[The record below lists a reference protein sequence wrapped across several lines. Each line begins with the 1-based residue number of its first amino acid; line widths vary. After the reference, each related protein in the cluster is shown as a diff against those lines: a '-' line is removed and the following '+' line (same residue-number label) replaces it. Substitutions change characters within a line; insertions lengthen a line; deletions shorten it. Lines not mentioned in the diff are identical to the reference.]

1 MGFFNKT
8 EDEIKLEAEKK
19 NLKELKDAI
28 RSSRNIAALDQKEI
42 ADYIDNIINGGV
54 NQFYDADFL
63 VRALVSLDGMNYI
76 GHSAMYYVNEYVRA
90 LREFL
95 PYGDK
100 TQGYE
105 EIKEFFISHITGEFG
120 YINKGIYDNDLVG
133 ILGNLDDY
141 ARVMNVIS
149 RNPKAIAN
157 LIQVK
162 NYIKESAK
170 YVTSNEVYIQSLLS
184 TISKL
189 DDGVLNVEEYFAN
202 EIDKDKKRAGIYSV
216 SHDDIRTASVALN
229 RFNSYLEKLE
239 HDMTIIDEKEDDIQK
254 TLSESLVE
262 LEHAKELQ
270 LKELRDA
277 RYGLE
282 KEAKRIIENHS
293 QNAKLEI
300 DSKADV
306 IFAELLDKY
315 QEQLEEFKRASIN
328 LKTTNTK
335 ELTYIRNESEKQL
348 SKLRD
353 FVDKNSEFKSCLDEA
368 EKSSVFRDKILEL
381 MEKEAQAAEMPT
393 PKKAVIVE
401 GIDRMVVPAAPDIA
415 IPPSIEIPDNIE
427 IIPTYSFKNAKEYA
441 EILKRA
447 ERIIKENESNGAIY
461 HKKVLEIME
470 CLMVGDW
477 PYMFGPTGAGKGYII
492 KQIGDL
498 LGQNVIDGGKIG
510 DVHTVLGYID
520 PQGRFRATPAVEACV
535 HGDLIFFDEFDN
547 GNPDTRVA
555 LNTMYSNLRDKIQDP
570 SSQQYIKFAG
580 EIDVPINPNM
590 RMIAA
595 GNTDGTGSDELF
607 TDRYPTDESIKERYK
622 PIYVA
627 YDNRVEK
634 HVLRKY
640 EAWYD
645 FFADFRAA
653 CEEYAK
659 SQGMQAAPGNAS
671 TRDAADI
678 NRDVSLNAK
687 TMEEMMNQYFV
698 QTKED
703 DYRFTI
709 GKKIAQKYGLTYED
723 TYVDYDRNLTLADAK
738 SKDIAKQFIM
748 RCKKGIKE

>member
-1 MGFFNKT
+1 
-8 EDEIKLEAEKK
+8 
-19 NLKELKDAI
+19 
-28 RSSRNIAALDQKEI
+28 
-42 ADYIDNIINGGV
+42 
-54 NQFYDADFL
+54 
-63 VRALVSLDGMNYI
+63 
-76 GHSAMYYVNEYVRA
+76 
-90 LREFL
+90 
-95 PYGDK
+95 
-100 TQGYE
+100 
-105 EIKEFFISHITGEFG
+105 
-120 YINKGIYDNDLVG
+120 
-133 ILGNLDDY
+133 
-141 ARVMNVIS
+141 
-149 RNPKAIAN
+149 
-157 LIQVK
+157 
-162 NYIKESAK
+162 
-170 YVTSNEVYIQSLLS
+170 
-184 TISKL
+184 
-189 DDGVLNVEEYFAN
+189 
-202 EIDKDKKRAGIYSV
+202 
-216 SHDDIRTASVALN
+216 
-229 RFNSYLEKLE
+229 
-239 HDMTIIDEKEDDIQK
+239 
-254 TLSESLVE
+254 
-262 LEHAKELQ
+262 
-270 LKELRDA
+270 
-277 RYGLE
+277 
-282 KEAKRIIENHS
+282 
-293 QNAKLEI
+293 
-300 DSKADV
+300 
-306 IFAELLDKY
+306 
-315 QEQLEEFKRASIN
+315 
-328 LKTTNTK
+328 
-335 ELTYIRNESEKQL
+335 
-348 SKLRD
+348 
-353 FVDKNSEFKSCLDEA
+353 
-368 EKSSVFRDKILEL
+368 
-381 MEKEAQAAEMPT
+381 
-393 PKKAVIVE
+393 
-401 GIDRMVVPAAPDIA
+401 
-415 IPPSIEIPDNIE
+415 
-427 IIPTYSFKNAKEYA
+427 
-441 EILKRA
+441 
-447 ERIIKENESNGAIY
+447 
-461 HKKVLEIME
+461 ME

-492 KQIGDL
+492 KQIGEL

-510 DVHTVLGYID
+510 EVHTVLGFID
-520 PQGRFRATPAVEACV
+520 AQGRFRATPAVEACV

-622 PIYVA
+622 PVYVA

-634 HVLRKY
+634 HILRKY

-723 TYVDYDRNLTLADAK
+723 VYVDYDRNLTLADAK